1 MSEVIEIQGISDFEK
16 RVRHAA
22 KWVLND
28 WQKLKA
34 IDERVGQ
41 VYVKNLKANITDAD
55 QEIIV
60 YNTTKKGPGR
70 KANHKG
76 TIKDVIKPGALR
88 KSIKVFRRSVKW
100 VTLAGP
106 KRARKIGKRKR
117 NTQDG
122 WFASIVEQGAGFG
135 PSRSKGVFMRG
146 KKATQQRMRNLQ
158 TRLLQAEFKRYMK

>member
-1 MSEVIEIQGISDFEK
+1 MSEVIEIQGMSDFEK

-22 KWVLND
+22 KWVYDD

-41 VYVKNLKANITDAD
+41 VYVNYLKANIKDAD

-76 TIKDVIKPGALR
+76 TIKDIIKQGTLR
-88 KSIKVFRRSVKW
+88 RSIKVFRRSSKW

-106 KRARKIGKRKR
+106 KRGKKIGTGKR
-117 NTQDG
+117 NTRDG

-135 PSRSKGVFMRG
+135 PTRNQGIFMRG
-146 KKATQQRMRNLQ
+146 KKATHQRMRNLQ
-158 TRLLQAEFKRYMK
+158 DRLLQAEFKSYMK